1 VAYHAPVAHA
11 ASPSYGEKCAVEYVE
26 EPAEICVP
34 TLETKCDQEDGG
46 QALELRTEEKCQDV
60 VRTVC
65 VERHNVVDNEVC
77 AYSYTLHPVPTE
89 AKLVE
94 PHWNEV
100 CHQETIC
107 LNPHHVKPSYGA
119 PAYCHEEIHEH
130 CALEPVLAPVIR
142 PVTVSLPQPVE
153 VCINKQIVLPYVEC
167 EKVKDR
173 HCMVVPRAGKGYKY
187 KIDKCSVEA
196 GEPACQETLL
206 QLPQQ
211 ACLQKIERVNT
222 VYTAPEKVGYSG

>member
-1 VAYHAPVAHA
+1 VD
-11 ASPSYGEKCAVEYVE
+11 YVE
-26 EPAEICVP
+26 EPAEVCVP

-46 QALELRTEEKCQDV
+46 QTLELRTEEECQDV

-94 PHWNEV
+94 PHWAEV

-107 LNPHHVKPSYGA
+107 LNPHHAKPSYGA
-119 PAYCHEEIHEH
+119 PPAYCHEEIHET
-130 CALEPVLAPVIR
+130 CALEPTLEPVVR

-153 VCINKQIVLPYVEC
+153 VCINKQIVLPYLEC

-187 KIDKCSVEA
+187 QIDKCTVEK

-211 ACLQKIERVNT
+211 ACLQRIERVNT
-222 VYTAPEKVGYSG
+222 VYTTPEKVSYSG

>member
-1 VAYHAPVAHA
+1 VD
-11 ASPSYGEKCAVEYVE
+11 YVE
-26 EPAEICVP
+26 QPAEVCVP

-46 QALELRTEEKCQDV
+46 HALELRTEEKCQDV

-77 AYSYTLHPVPTE
+77 AFSYTLHPVPTE

-94 PHWNEV
+94 PHWAEV

-107 LNPHHVKPSYGA
+107 LNHAKPSYGA
-119 PAYCHEEIHEH
+119 PPAYCHEEIHET
-130 CALEPVLAPVIR
+130 CALEPALVPVVR

-153 VCINKQIVLPYVEC
+153 VCINKQIVLPYLEC

-187 KIDKCSVEA
+187 QIDKCTVEK

-222 VYTAPEKVGYSG
+222 VYTAPEKVSYSG

>member
-1 VAYHAPVAHA
+1 
-11 ASPSYGEKCAVEYVE
+11 
-26 EPAEICVP
+26 VP
-34 TLETKCDQEDGG
+34 TLETKCDQEEGG
-46 QALELRTEEKCQDV
+46 QALELRTEEECQDV

-94 PHWNEV
+94 PHWTEV

-107 LNPHHVKPSYGA
+107 LNPHHAKPSYGA
-119 PAYCHEEIHEH
+119 PPAYCHEEIHET
-130 CALEPVLAPVIR
+130 CTLEPVLEPVLR

-187 KIDKCSVEA
+187 QIDKCIVER

-206 QLPQQ
+206 QLPRQ

-222 VYTAPEKVGYSG
+222 VYTSPEKASYSG

>member
-1 VAYHAPVAHA
+1 
-11 ASPSYGEKCAVEYVE
+11 
-26 EPAEICVP
+26 VP

-46 QALELRTEEKCQDV
+46 QALELRTEEECQDV

-119 PAYCHEEIHEH
+119 PANCHEEIHEH
-130 CALEPVLAPVIR
+130 CALEPVLAPVVR

-153 VCINKQIVLPYVEC
+153 VCINKQVRTLITNTNTNTNSNIYTNTMVC
-167 EKVKDR
+167 INKQVKITD
-173 HCMVVPRAGKGYKY
+173 
-187 KIDKCSVEA
+187 SE
-196 GEPACQETLL
+196 
-206 QLPQQ
+206 
-211 ACLQKIERVNT
+211 
-222 VYTAPEKVGYSG
+222 